1 MIADE
6 WGCGTGSSQS
16 GREVLWIRDGV
27 LHEASQSVFHEACQP
42 FLHEACQLCT
52 MVVNI
57 LHEDCQRSL
66 ARWLSRN
73 GVWHDGC
80 QKGGGFSALLPV
92 RLVDCNEV
100 VFLEKVDVLMVGAV
114 HINKCKK

>member
-1 MIADE
+1 MSGGGYWIKSE
-6 WGCGTGSSQS
+6 GQGSSS
-16 GREVLWIRDGV
+16 DRGV

-42 FLHEACQLCT
+42 FLHEASQLCT

-57 LHEDCQRSL
+57 LHENCQRSL

-80 QKGGGFSALLPV
+80 QKV
-92 RLVDCNEV
+92 V
-100 VFLEKVDVLMVGAV
+100 VFLL
-114 HINKCKK
+114 CCQ